1 MRYTKSICKRCRSV
15 GASLC
20 GKPKC
25 AFIRKPFGPGQHG
38 QDRKKTSEYSLQLK
52 AKQQIRWTYDVSES
66 QFYSVYEEAT
76 RAKDVT
82 GTVMLQILESRL
94 DNILYRS
101 GLVGTRRQAR
111 QVITHGHVQVNGKRL
126 NIASARMRPGDVIT
140 VDPKSAAS
148 VKPMNI
154 GLTSVTPTWLKTD
167 AEQLKVEYVL
177 VPDRESLDQ
186 TFKENLVIEYYSR

>member
-1 MRYTKSICKRCRSV
+1 VRYTKSICKRCRSV

-111 QVITHGHVQVNGKRL
+111 QVINP
-126 NIASARMRPGDVIT
+126 RPRKG
-140 VDPKSAAS
+140 
-148 VKPMNI
+148 
-154 GLTSVTPTWLKTD
+154 
-167 AEQLKVEYVL
+167 Q
-177 VPDRESLDQ
+177 RQ
-186 TFKENLVIEYYSR
+186 TLRHRFSQNAPRRRSHYRP

>member
-1 MRYTKSICKRCRSV
+1 VRYTKSTCKRCRSV
-15 GASLC
+15 CASLC
-20 GKPKC
+20 GKAKC
-25 AFIRKPFGPGQHG
+25 AFLRKPFGPGQHG

-66 QFYSVYEEAT
+66 QFYSVYQEAT

-111 QVITHGHVQVNGKRL
+111 QVVCHGHVHVNGKRL
-126 NIASARMRPGDVIT
+126 DIASARIRPGDVVTI
-140 VDPKSAAS
+140 DQKSAAAI
-148 VKPMNI
+148 KPMNI
-154 GLTSVTPTWLKTD
+154 GLTSVTPAWLKTTAD
-167 AEQLKVEYVL
+167 ALKIEL
-177 VPDRESLDQ
+177 LMVPDREQMDQ
-186 TFKENLVIEYYSR
+186 TFKEHLVIEYYSR

>member
-1 MRYTKSICKRCRSV
+1 
-15 GASLC
+15 
-20 GKPKC
+20 
-25 AFIRKPFGPGQHG
+25 
-38 QDRKKTSEYSLQLK
+38 LQLK

-111 QVITHGHVQVNGKRL
+111 QVITHGHVKVNGKRL
-126 NIASARMRPGDVIT
+126 DIASARMRPGDVVTI
-140 VDPKSAAS
+140 DPKSAAS